1 MDPEFGMTPVRAAWL
16 KTVLKDTSNQKQNIA
31 FNEVLSTNPEYLAT
45 IKTPHDLIPF
55 GVLKDFHK
63 AGPVKNMYGWEHY
76 EWAYEINEYNHRD
89 PWRLDRKKLVGLF
102 GSSDTF
108 GAGCEITY
116 GEKLQEKLP
125 PDYGVCNFAT
135 AGANMLVMFKKF
147 LTVTNI
153 LKFDTVILSFPEA
166 KLISMRDQGF
176 MALGALTQVIPH
188 TPEWIKLMGCL
199 GLPEYEEL
207 HDEIKQGKEGIPLTV
222 FLMKYVDYMVDIAVK
237 SGAKVVI
244 SGWDRAL
251 YFTIKEKYPELT
263 ADRWKWTDRAEWDK
277 AHPGQESHDQYAVD
291 LYRHMKV

>member
-16 KTVLKDTSNQKQNIA
+16 KTVLKDTNSQRNNIA

-55 GVLKDFHK
+55 GVLKDFNK

-153 LKFDTVILSFPEA
+153 LKFDTVILSLS
-166 KLISMRDQGF
+166 LIH
-176 MALGALTQVIPH
+176 I
-188 TPEWIKLMGCL
+188 
-199 GLPEYEEL
+199 
-207 HDEIKQGKEGIPLTV
+207 
-222 FLMKYVDYMVDIAVK
+222 
-237 SGAKVVI
+237 
-244 SGWDRAL
+244 
-251 YFTIKEKYPELT
+251 
-263 ADRWKWTDRAEWDK
+263 
-277 AHPGQESHDQYAVD
+277 
-291 LYRHMKV
+291 

>member
-16 KTVLKDTSNQKQNIA
+16 KTVLKDTNSQRNNIA

-55 GVLKDFHK
+55 GVLKDFNK

-222 FLMKYVDYMVDIAVK
+222 FLMKYVDYMIDIA
-237 SGAKVVI
+237 VI

>member
-1 MDPEFGMTPVRAAWL
+1 MDPVRAAWL
-16 KTVLKDTSNQKQNIA
+16 KTVLKDAHSQRNNIA

-55 GVLKDFHK
+55 GVLKDFK
-63 AGPVKNMYGWEHY
+63 EAGPIKNIYGWEKY
-76 EWAYEINEYNHRD
+76 DWAYEINEYNHRD

-108 GAGCEITY
+108 GAGCNITY
-116 GEKLQEKLP
+116 GERLQEKLP

-147 LTVTNI
+147 LTVTNM

-188 TPEWIKLMGCL
+188 TPEWIQLMGCL
-199 GLPEYEEL
+199 GLPEYQEL

-222 FLMKYVDYMVDIAVK
+222 FLMKYVDYMIDIAVK

-263 ADRWKWTDRAEWDK
+263 AERWEWFDKAEYDK
-277 AHPGQESHDQYAVD
+277 AHPGQGSHDKYAQD
-291 LYRHMKV
+291 IYRHMKV